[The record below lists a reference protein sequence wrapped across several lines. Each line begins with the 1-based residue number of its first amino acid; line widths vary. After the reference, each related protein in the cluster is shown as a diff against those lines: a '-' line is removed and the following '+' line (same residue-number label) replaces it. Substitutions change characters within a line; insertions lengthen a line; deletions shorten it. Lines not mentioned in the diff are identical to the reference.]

1 MEKINNTFK
10 VGFNKSSEKIEKA
23 REKIRSML
31 GLSKEEVA
39 KLSDAELEEL
49 SSVYEGDEFGDETE
63 VRETEKEE
71 KSVELSSNFETSLLN
86 QIISDPVLRYALEKG
101 HLRFLR
107 KVKNGEIKDEEYESM
122 REEMKENGWENIKLE
137 WSLLQEISKDYIY
150 YLALE
155 KVDTKMLRWLLE
167 HNLSFNYKYHEFA
180 PKNWVDDVMQLLWW
194 WVAADDYYK
203 WIAQKG
209 LK

>member
-122 REEMKENGWENIKLE
+122 REEMKENG
-137 WSLLQEISKDYIY
+137 
-150 YLALE
+150 
-155 KVDTKMLRWLLE
+155 
-167 HNLSFNYKYHEFA
+167 
-180 PKNWVDDVMQLLWW
+180 
-194 WVAADDYYK
+194 
-203 WIAQKG
+203 
-209 LK
+209 